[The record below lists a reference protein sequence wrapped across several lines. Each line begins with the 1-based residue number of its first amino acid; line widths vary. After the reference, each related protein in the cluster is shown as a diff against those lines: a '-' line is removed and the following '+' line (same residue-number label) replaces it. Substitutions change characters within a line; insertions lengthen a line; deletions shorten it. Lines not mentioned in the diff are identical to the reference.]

1 MLIVLGLIVI
11 GAAVRLGFV
20 TAALVR
26 SVPRRNADFGIV

>member
-20 TAALVR
+20 AAAVVR
-26 SVPRRNADFGIV
+26 AVPRRNADFGLV